1 MAETV
6 QSKIKFSNK
15 FFKSFLSTKNNDS
28 FIITA
33 TNKEEICKVISSLN
47 ISKSCGPNSIPTK
60 ILHLVQDQIPTHLA
74 TICNFSFSTGTF
86 PTILKT
92 VKVIPIHKK
101 DSRLEVSNYRPISL
115 LSNIDKSFEKLMHS
129 RLIEFLEERQILYYK
144 QFGFQKHFSTNH
156 AILNLLEIIQKEL
169 DDGQIACGIFID
181 LEKAFD
187 TVSHDIL
194 LEKLDHYGIRGISND
209 WFRSYLSDR
218 SQFVS
223 INGFN
228 SDYKTI
234 KYGVPQGSVL
244 GPLLFL
250 IFINDLNTAIKHSET
265 FHFADDTCL
274 LNIKDSVKQINKVV
288 NKDLKFLVQWLNAN
302 RISLNV
308 AKTEFV
314 IFRRKKK
321 HLDCD
326 LNLKLHGKNLNH

>member
-1 MAETV
+1 M
-6 QSKIKFSNK
+6 K
-15 FFKSFLSTKNNDS
+15 
-28 FIITA
+28 
-33 TNKEEICKVISSLN
+33 
-47 ISKSCGPNSIPTK
+47 
-60 ILHLVQDQIPTHLA
+60 
-74 TICNFSFSTGTF
+74 TI
-86 PTILKT
+86 
-92 VKVIPIHKK
+92 KVIPIHKK
-101 DSRLEVSNYRPISL
+101 DSKLEVSNYRPISL
-115 LSNIDKSFEKLMHS
+115 LSNIDKIFEKLMHS

-144 QFGFQKHFSTNH
+144 QFGFRKDFSTNH
-156 AILNLLEIIQKEL
+156 AILNLLEIIQKAL

-209 WFRSYLSDR
+209 WFRSYLSNR

-250 IFINDLNTAIKHSET
+250 IFINDLNIAIKHSET

-274 LNIKDSVKQINKVV
+274 LNIKDSVKQINKV
-288 NKDLKFLVQWLNAN
+288 NKGCNVLVQWLNAN
-302 RISLNV
+302 RISLSV
-308 AKTEFV
+308 AKTEV
-314 IFRRKKK
+314 IIFALEERKN
-321 HLDCD
+321 
-326 LNLKLHGKNLNH
+326 NLTVI